1 MSASKPKPLEVT
13 GQVWLD
19 RKGHNFLGGYRIELL
34 EAIERTGTL
43 TQAAKAIGLSYKAAW
58 DAVDAMNN
66 LAEKPLVARAVG
78 GRSGG
83 RSTLTEH
90 GRRAVALYRLLETG
104 WRQLLTRMQSRID
117 DTQGLTDLLRAI
129 TVRTSARNEL
139 RGTVKIVRK
148 GAVNA
153 DVVLDVGEGLEVFA
167 SITNEA
173 VEELELRPGRTA
185 FALIKSSFVMLTVD
199 QTLRISARNRLCGVV
214 SSVTVGAVNSEV
226 KLALA
231 GGRILTAIV
240 TNEAVRELALT
251 EGSPCCALVK
261 ASHVLIGVND

>member
-1 MSASKPKPLEVT
+1 MRSAKPKPLEVT
-13 GQVWLD
+13 GQVWLE

-66 LAEKPLVARAVG
+66 LAEKPLVTRAVG

-90 GRRAVALYRLLETG
+90 GRRAVELYRLVESG
-104 WRQLLTRMQSRID
+104 WRQLLTRMQSELD
-117 DTQGLTDLLRAI
+117 DVQGLTDLLRAI

-139 RGTVKIVRK
+139 RGTIKLVRK

-153 DVVLDVGEGLEVFA
+153 DVVLDVGEGVEIFA

-173 VEELELRPGRTA
+173 VEELELRAGRTA

-199 QTLRISARNRLCGVV
+199 QTLRVSARNRLCGVV

-231 GGRILTAIV
+231 GGRTLTAIV
-240 TNEAVRELALT
+240 TNEAVRELALS

>member
-1 MSASKPKPLEVT
+1 MRSVKPKPLEVT
-13 GQVWLD
+13 GQVWLE
-19 RKGHNFLGGYRIELL
+19 RKGHNFLGGYRIDLL

-66 LAEKPLVARAVG
+66 LAEKPLVTRAVG

-90 GRRAVALYRLLETG
+90 GRRAVQLYRLVESG
-104 WRQLLTRMQSRID
+104 WRQLLTRMQSELD
-117 DTQGLTDLLRAI
+117 DVQGLNDLLRAI

-139 RGTVKIVRK
+139 RGTIKLVRK

-153 DVVLDVGEGLEVFA
+153 DVVLDVGEGVEIFA

-173 VEELELRPGRTA
+173 VEELELRAGRTA

-199 QTLRISARNRLCGVV
+199 QTLRVSARNRLCGVV

-226 KLALA
+226 KLTLA